1 MGQLEVKSQ
10 RNRFHHLWRN
20 FSHMEKALD
29 TRREMK
35 LEPRLQSTTDL
46 IFTARLM
53 GMFTNLFI
61 DHL

>member
-1 MGQLEVKSQ
+1 MA
-10 RNRFHHLWRN
+10 
-20 FSHMEKALD
+20 KALD